1 MFQNHLH
8 LNHESTAVVFKSY
21 LMSKTPYEDFKNK
34 LFKVSFYFQLD
45 FTLGK

>member
-8 LNHESTAVVFKSY
+8 LNHERTAVVFKRY

-45 FTLGK
+45 RALGK